1 MIHKKPHLYSICDE
15 IKWEQQSN
23 ISRINMNKKS
33 SIKRGNLLVQRRR
46 RQNLWVQLMF
56 DFDSQT
62 LARVL
67 VAFDHFAAADPVH
80 EDQCVSI
87 KMTKREYLDNAIRF
101 SMGEWVT
108 GNGDGV
114 HLPRL
119 QLVHDG

>member
-1 MIHKKPHLYSICDE
+1 MGATDQH
-15 IKWEQQSN
+15 EQKNLQLKEETFL
-23 ISRINMNKKS
+23 MCAEEDMAKS
-33 SIKRGNLLVQRRR
+33 VGSAQVK
-46 RQNLWVQLMF
+46 F

-108 GNGDGV
+108 GNGDGA

-119 QLVHDG
+119 QLVHGG